1 MAGVPLQQQK
11 IDDDYELWDPRNR
24 EDTRKGKGFVV
35 SIACILYFKQ
45 INQKKPLQYIG
56 AALGIGAVGY
66 MARNFKNRPAHIRPS
81 VYLIHTRL
89 LAQGLVVGESVP
101 SLSYC

>member
-24 EDTRKGKGFVV
+24 EDTRKGKGFV
-35 SIACILYFKQ
+35 
-45 INQKKPLQYIG
+45 YIG

-89 LAQGLVVGESVP
+89 LAQGLVVGLC
-101 SLSYC
+101 SLGMFHQMYQRTIGKEKQS